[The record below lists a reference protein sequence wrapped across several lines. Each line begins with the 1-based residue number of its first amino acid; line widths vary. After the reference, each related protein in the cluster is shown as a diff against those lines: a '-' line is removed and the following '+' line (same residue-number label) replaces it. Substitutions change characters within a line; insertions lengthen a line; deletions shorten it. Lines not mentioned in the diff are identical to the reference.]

1 MVATLLRPVGI
12 DVSSAWRGK
21 PPSPSCSPCSARS
34 WRCWHSPLASLTS
47 IFGLNSSSASSRC
60 SFFTRRRSFG
70 GGCGLFH
77 VILRRKAMTQYQ
89 GNVQSYVLEIQ
100 SPNSPYNQK
109 GVISLHGA
117 FGMAILYFVRRMGN
131 SERTKN
137 ALGVTFTISIIG
149 WIPGRISP
157 TCSATRSRCNSST
170 TILTTR
176 LKSEA
181 FALPF
186 LVGQSVSPTGSS
198 KPIFFHDKIAKI
210 YNQPCTALCR
220 PIRDRDRSRPP
231 RRLASKFILN
241 GSPAPPR

>member
-12 DVSSAWRGK
+12 DVSSDWRGK
-21 PPSPSCSPCSARS
+21 PPSPWCSPCSARS
-34 WRCWHSPLASLTS
+34 WRCWHSPLASLIS
-47 IFGLNSSSASSRC
+47 IFGLTSSLASSRC

-117 FGMAILYFVRRMGN
+117 FGMAILYFVPQDGQLG
-131 SERTKN
+131 KN
-137 ALGVTFTISIIG
+137 QKRAGRDIYE
-149 WIPGRISP
+149 IPGRISP

-198 KPIFFHDKIAKI
+198 KPISFHDKIAKI